1 MQQRTERAARAGFA
15 EFLSGWSIGLA
26 MTLALSAVAAQGL
39 AGPAW
44 GQTVDVRPLP
54 LRTVRAYPQ
63 VRLRRPVCITHAGD
77 GSGRLFVVDEYG
89 QVFILPKDPQG
100 SEVKTFLDIE
110 PKVDYEDKENEEGLL
125 GLAFHPRFKE
135 NGQFFIYYTAKEP
148 PHTSV
153 IARMRVSAS
162 HPDQADPASEEV
174 LLTIRQPYW
183 NHNGGNLVF
192 GPDGYL
198 YIGLG
203 DGGSANDPHGNGQ
216 NLKTLLGSILRID
229 VDRKDSGKAYAIPPD
244 NPFVTHPEARPEIF
258 AYGVRNIWGLSFD
271 PATGRGWAA
280 DVGQNIWEEI
290 NLLEKGANYGWNLR
304 EGMHRFDVRRA
315 QPGPGRS
322 PAEQNRPE
330 AHDRPGLTDP
340 IWEYH
345 HDADGKSITG
355 GVVYRGKRLPVL
367 EGHYVYADY
376 VSGKIWG
383 LLYDYQAERVVANRP
398 IAGPT
403 GFNIPCMAIGT
414 DEAGEVYLGDSFGQ
428 LWTFEPAGDG
438 S

>member
-1 MQQRTERAARAGFA
+1 MQAVNRLIAFFRRWGSVQTWVWPGF
-15 EFLSGWSIGLA
+15 LGLVA
-26 MTLALSAVAAQGL
+26 WIALPPVQPCLAQS
-39 AGPAW
+39 
-44 GQTVDVRPLP
+44 VDVRPLP
-54 LRTVRAYPQ
+54 LRTVRAYPN
-63 VRLRRPVCITHAGD
+63 VRLRRPVCITHPGD
-77 GSGRLFVVDEYG
+77 GTGRLFVVSEYG
-89 QVFILPKDPQG
+89 QILILPRDPQG
-100 SEVKTFLDIE
+100 SETKTFLDIE

-125 GLAFHPRFKE
+125 GLAFHPRFRE

-162 HPDQADPASEEV
+162 DPNRADPTSEEV

-203 DGGSANDPHGNGQ
+203 DGGAANDPHGHGQ
-216 NLKTLLGSILRID
+216 NLGTLLGSILRID
-229 VDRKDSGKAYAIPPD
+229 VDRRSPDKPYAIPPD
-244 NPFVTHPEARPEIF
+244 NPFVTRGDARPEIF

-304 EGMHRFDVRRA
+304 EGMHRFEVARA
-315 QPGPGRS
+315 NPGPGRS
-322 PAEQNRPE
+322 PAEQNRPD

-345 HDADGKSITG
+345 HDTDGKSITG
-355 GVVYRGKRLPVL
+355 GVVYRGKRLPAL
-367 EGHYVYADY
+367 EGYYVYADY

-383 LLYDYQAERVVANRP
+383 LLYDDQAERVVANRP
-398 IAGPT
+398 IPGPP
-403 GFNIPCMAIGT
+403 GFNIPCMAIGA
-414 DEAGEVYLGDSFGQ
+414 DEAGELYLGDSFGQ
-428 LWTFEPAGDG
+428 LWTFEPDAP
-438 S
+438 